1 MGILQRNHYFARKLH
16 SLSGVIPLGAFLAAH
31 LWTNFKAVKGAEAY
45 NAAVDKLQ
53 SVPFLPVVE
62 LGFIILPILFH
73 GIYGAW
79 IYFDAKNNATRY
91 PYGRNW
97 LFYFQ
102 RLTGVITLVFVF
114 VHFRLRIAKA
124 LSKEELDFYQV
135 MINELSNPW
144 MFGLYIAG
152 VISAV
157 YHFTNGLSTFL
168 ITWGIT
174 IGPKSQKWAL
184 AVATILFVL
193 LSIAGVSSLLAFA
206 NA

>member
-1 MGILQRNHYFARKLH
+1 MGILQRNHYFTRKLH

-31 LWTNFKAVKGAEAY
+31 LWTNFKAVKGPEAY
-45 NAAVDKLQ
+45 NTAVEKLQ
-53 SVPFLPVVE
+53 SIPFLPFVE
-62 LGFIILPILFH
+62 LAFIILPILFH
-73 GIYGAW
+73 GLYGAW

-102 RLTGVITLVFVF
+102 RLTGVLTLIFVF
-114 VHFRLRIAKA
+114 VHLRLRIEKA
-124 LSKEELDFYQV
+124 LSSEEIDFYQR
-135 MINELSNPW
+135 MIEELANPW
-144 MFGLYIAG
+144 MLGLYIVG
-152 VISAV
+152 VLSAI

-184 AVATILFVL
+184 AVSAALFVL
-193 LSIAGVSSLLAFA
+193 MSIAGVGALLAFV